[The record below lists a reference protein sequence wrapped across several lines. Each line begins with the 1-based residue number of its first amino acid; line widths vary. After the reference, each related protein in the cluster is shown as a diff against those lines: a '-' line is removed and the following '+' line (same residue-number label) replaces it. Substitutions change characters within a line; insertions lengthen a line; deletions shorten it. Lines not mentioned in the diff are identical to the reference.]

1 MAVSRDPRHL
11 EIALRHANIIQNQ
24 KDVESRILDAL
35 EKLIDYPLSPDS
47 VRPESPAS
55 SDIAEVRS
63 LLLMFRPSDYDDL
76 IEERHCATKCGYVL
90 CPRPPTKQDTKAK
103 FRVIGK
109 SGPSFKVVPRE
120 KLELWCSMDCARRAM
135 YVKVQLDEEPAW
147 RRTHTAYPELTFL
160 TDNTD
165 SGLRPSK
172 QIEDK
177 ARSKV
182 EEQTSHDHALGVTA
196 ESQNTDISDF
206 MAKLA
211 IERGQSIDPASVI
224 PNGLINSKIVE
235 KAKAKAP
242 EAPSLDD
249 EAADLANMIEG
260 YQIGG
265 NSREWL
271 D

>member
-1 MAVSRDPRHL
+1 L
-11 EIALRHANIIQNQ
+11 EIALRHANIIQHQ
-24 KDVESRILDAL
+24 KDVESLILEAL

-47 VRPESPAS
+47 VRPESPAT
-55 SDIAEVRS
+55 SDITEARS

-103 FRVIGK
+103 FRIIGK
-109 SGPSFKVVPRE
+109 SGSSFKVVPRE

-135 YVKVQLDEEPAW
+135 YVKVQLNEEPAW
-147 RRTHTAYPELTFL
+147 QRTHTAYPELAFL
-160 TDNTD
+160 TDDTD
-165 SGLRPSK
+165 SVLGSSK
-172 QIEDK
+172 QVE
-177 ARSKV
+177 SKDHGTV
-182 EEQTSHDHALGVTA
+182 EEQTSRGHMLEVTA
-196 ESQNTDISDF
+196 ETQKTDISDL

-211 IERGQSIDPASVI
+211 IERGQSIDPTSAI
-224 PNGLINSKIVE
+224 PGGLIRSEIVE

-242 EAPSLDD
+242 DAPSLDD
-249 EAADLANMIEG
+249 EAADLANAIEG

-271 D
+271 G